1 MWSDSYWIL
10 DLLGGL
16 QQLGWTRTAWTP
28 TAWLE
33 PELELVSRT
42 DVVGLFLDPEL
53 ELIYSSRTDVVGL
66 VSDPGPSWRTPTAWL
81 DSDCLD
87 SNSLAGTGTGT
98 GESDRCGRTL
108 LGSGTGTDVLESDR
122 CGRTRIGSGTFLAD
136 SNSLAGLGPMFGSD
150 SMWYRIPGL
159 IDSSRTLA
167 DSYWTLDLLGGLQ
180 QLGWTR
186 TAWLDSDCL
195 AGPGTV
201 KLEIRKVFWEPVE
214 SGFP

>member
-1 MWSDSYWIL
+1 MWSDSYRIR

-66 VSDPGPSWRTPTAWL
+66 VCLDPTA
-81 DSDCLD
+81 
-87 SNSLAGTGTGT
+87 G
-98 GESDRCGRTL
+98 
-108 LGSGTGTDVLESDR
+108 LE
-122 CGRTRIGSGTFLAD
+122 
-136 SNSLAGLGPMFGSD
+136 P
-150 SMWYRIPGL
+150 
-159 IDSSRTLA
+159 
-167 DSYWTLDLLGGLQ
+167 DLLGGLQ

-186 TAWLDSDCL
+186 DLLGGLLDSDGL
-195 AGPGTV
+195 D
-201 KLEIRKVFWEPVE
+201 W
-214 SGFP
+214 

>member
-108 LGSGTGTDVLESDR
+108 LGSGTGTDILESDR

-136 SNSLAGLGPMFGSD
+136 SNSLAGLG
-150 SMWYRIPGL
+150 
-159 IDSSRTLA
+159 
-167 DSYWTLDLLGGLQ
+167 LLGLQ
-180 QLGWTR
+180 QLGWNR
-186 TAWLDSDCL
+186 NWN
-195 AGPGTV
+195 
-201 KLEIRKVFWEPVE
+201 W
-214 SGFP
+214 